1 MAVSSSNKEI
11 NILIERLSLQVRS
24 FQEGFELLSQASSLE
39 FIAKQFGHIL
49 RGSLLTTEVNFFY
62 KDLPEKK
69 WKSLTNSKS
78 EKQNLLETNSQALS
92 YTVEIIEEGKP
103 FIRCILPLVD
113 NSIIGIIIGQKLD
126 KSPFSNFDLVTIQ
139 MFLQLL
145 DNAYQVF
152 ISKRKEKSLIFSLNH
167 RVMQLNNLIDTGI
180 EISKVRDTSALLE
193 FALERSL
200 ALTTS
205 AKGLITIYKGDS
217 QFAVIKYPDSLNE
230 KEIFESDSSIIYE
243 FELFEKKYKFFLTD
257 KESREG
263 VISFDTT
270 DELILE
276 AIARQV
282 EAAIESEVLHKE
294 AIENEN
300 LKKEISV
307 ASSIQQRIIPK
318 SLPDIDGYDI
328 AGINIPSR
336 EVGGDYYNV
345 IKLNDG
351 RFALVM
357 ADVAGKGIAAALLVS
372 TLDACLGAY
381 LDINI
386 SLADMAEKINKL
398 IYNASTQDKFIT
410 FTIVVLDPDSGELD
424 IINAGHNPPL
434 LLKDN
439 GELYK
444 IEAGGI
450 AFGMFDIPLEFKGEK
465 INLNSCEKLLLFTDG
480 IPEAMNNKEKEYS
493 DEKLEKFFVSN
504 NLLSSQK
511 FIDSLVNDVR
521 IFTKNTPQSDDIT
534 ALYLIRK

>member
-1 MAVSSSNKEI
+1 
-11 NILIERLSLQVRS
+11 
-24 FQEGFELLSQASSLE
+24 
-39 FIAKQFGHIL
+39 
-49 RGSLLTTEVNFFY
+49 
-62 KDLPEKK
+62 
-69 WKSLTNSKS
+69 
-78 EKQNLLETNSQALS
+78 
-92 YTVEIIEEGKP
+92 
-103 FIRCILPLVD
+103 
-113 NSIIGIIIGQKLD
+113 
-126 KSPFSNFDLVTIQ
+126 

-336 EVGGDYYNV
+336 EVGGDYYNL

-386 SLADMAEKINKL
+386 TLADMAEKINKL

-410 FTIVVLDPDSGELD
+410 FTIVVLDPASGELD

-465 INLNSCEKLLLFTDG
+465 INLNSGEKLLLFTDG

>member
-1 MAVSSSNKEI
+1 
-11 NILIERLSLQVRS
+11 
-24 FQEGFELLSQASSLE
+24 
-39 FIAKQFGHIL
+39 
-49 RGSLLTTEVNFFY
+49 
-62 KDLPEKK
+62 
-69 WKSLTNSKS
+69 
-78 EKQNLLETNSQALS
+78 
-92 YTVEIIEEGKP
+92 
-103 FIRCILPLVD
+103 
-113 NSIIGIIIGQKLD
+113 
-126 KSPFSNFDLVTIQ
+126 

-386 SLADMAEKINKL
+386 TLADMAEKINKL

-410 FTIVVLDPDSGELD
+410 FTIVVLDPASGELD

-465 INLNSCEKLLLFTDG
+465 INLNSGEKLLLFTDG